1 MDNFNLKKFLIE
13 NKMTRNSKILKE
25 DIGQESFYKGDKTE
39 VKITKCDNPMYW
51 YKDFVGQTFTVVQ
64 DDSRTKWA
72 DGKEKWKVVP
82 DKRIPKGV
90 FYVNKEDTQSV

>member
-1 MDNFNLKKFLIE
+1 MENNFDMHQWRAKY
-13 NKMTRNSKILKE
+13 LKE

-82 DKRIPKGV
+82 DKRIPSGV